1 MMKIEELR
9 SSITPLTKKEQY
21 YKSHPNHSGDYIEKY
36 FNEDDE
42 NLIQFTIDRNKNT
55 KGKHTLFYD
64 GQIITDEILS
74 FPIYCSKQTRYS
86 FVPLHTR
93 SYVEMKYVYSGHCY
107 AIVND
112 KEVIL
117 HAGDMI
123 LLDVN
128 SKHTVLMPTENDIIF
143 NFQMDRS
150 YFSDSFISKFS
161 SVNPIVTFLTNII
174 DQNAQHNDYIIF
186 NNREDDHDYVVHLIE
201 MILCEYLDPSLFA
214 ISILD
219 SYFSLLFIK
228 MAQRYQMNME
238 QQFKENNKSYMTEII
253 QYIEQ
258 HYQDCTLMEIAEKYG
273 YNPDYLSRAIQKAT
287 GYTFKKLVN
296 YYRMEA
302 VGKELINTN
311 KPIYLIAQENGF
323 SNLNYFYKKFNAYF
337 GGFPADYRKQF
348 QAK

>member
-1 MMKIEELR
+1 MKIEELR
-9 SSITPLTKKEQY
+9 SRITPLTKKEQY

-128 SKHTVLMPTENDIIF
+128 SKHTVLMPAENDIIF

-150 YFSDSFISKFS
+150 YFSDSLLA
-161 SVNPIVTFLTNII
+161 NFLQST
-174 DQNAQHNDYIIF
+174 
-186 NNREDDHDYVVHLIE
+186 RL
-201 MILCEYLDPSLFA
+201 
-214 ISILD
+214 
-219 SYFSLLFIK
+219 
-228 MAQRYQMNME
+228 
-238 QQFKENNKSYMTEII
+238 
-253 QYIEQ
+253 
-258 HYQDCTLMEIAEKYG
+258 
-273 YNPDYLSRAIQKAT
+273 
-287 GYTFKKLVN
+287 
-296 YYRMEA
+296 
-302 VGKELINTN
+302 
-311 KPIYLIAQENGF
+311 
-323 SNLNYFYKKFNAYF
+323 
-337 GGFPADYRKQF
+337 
-348 QAK
+348 

>member
-1 MMKIEELR
+1 MKIEELR
-9 SSITPLTKKEQY
+9 SRITPLTKKEQY

-143 NFQMDRS
+143 NFQMDQIPVLSGNRAVDHQGVGRRS
-150 YFSDSFISKFS
+150 K
-161 SVNPIVTFLTNII
+161 
-174 DQNAQHNDYIIF
+174 YIP
-186 NNREDDHDYVVHLIE
+186 VL
-201 MILCEYLDPSLFA
+201 
-214 ISILD
+214 
-219 SYFSLLFIK
+219 
-228 MAQRYQMNME
+228 
-238 QQFKENNKSYMTEII
+238 
-253 QYIEQ
+253 
-258 HYQDCTLMEIAEKYG
+258 
-273 YNPDYLSRAIQKAT
+273 
-287 GYTFKKLVN
+287 
-296 YYRMEA
+296 
-302 VGKELINTN
+302 
-311 KPIYLIAQENGF
+311 
-323 SNLNYFYKKFNAYF
+323 
-337 GGFPADYRKQF
+337 
-348 QAK
+348 

>member
-1 MMKIEELR
+1 MKIEELR
-9 SSITPLTKKEQY
+9 SKITPLTKKEQY
-21 YKSHPNHSGDYIEKY
+21 YKSHPNHSDDYIEKHI
-36 FNEDDE
+36 NKDDE
-42 NLIQFTIDRNKNT
+42 KIVQF
-55 KGKHTLFYD
+55 
-64 GQIITDEILS
+64 IITDEVLA

-174 DQNAQHNDYIIF
+174 DQKAQH
-186 NNREDDHDYVVHLIE
+186 
-201 MILCEYLDPSLFA
+201 

-258 HYQDCTLMEIAEKYG
+258 HYRDCTLMETAEKFG

-296 YYRMEA
+296 YYRMEE
-302 VGKELINTN
+302 VGKELINTE